1 LHLQEQVIVDWLNI
15 QTVSVQQLLQTKTK
29 MWQAKSIQ
37 DPTKAEKG
45 RQVQQNKP
53 ENKKYDFNMIDT
65 CGNQIFWCFQGRM

>member
-53 ENKKYDFNMIDT
+53 ENKKI
-65 CGNQIFWCFQGRM
+65 